1 MRNMEDK
8 MKINNLTEKEKAIE
22 KEIDYLKPI
31 SGKKREKIN
40 SIISRA
46 KKNKSISLR
55 ISNYDLEK
63 IKEKANN
70 DGIPYQTLIN
80 TILHKYVTNQLYE
93 KNDILKSIR
102 LINENKTKT
111 TRK

>member
-1 MRNMEDK
+1 MAVNKLIE
-8 MKINNLTEKEKAIE
+8 EEKAIE

-31 SGKKREKIN
+31 SKKKKEKIN
-40 SIISRA
+40 SIINQA

-63 IKEKANN
+63 IKEKAGN

-102 LINENKTKT
+102 LINENKTV
-111 TRK
+111 